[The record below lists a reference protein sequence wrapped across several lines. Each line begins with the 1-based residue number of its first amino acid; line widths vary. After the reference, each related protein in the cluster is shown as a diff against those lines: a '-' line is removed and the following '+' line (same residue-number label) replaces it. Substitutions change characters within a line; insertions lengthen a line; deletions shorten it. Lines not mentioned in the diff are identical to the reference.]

1 MLYVIHCASCTV
13 RYTEYRVHCMSYD
26 LQCTVHIVQDFVYK
40 IDEFAHAIKSMNI
53 QRGGLSID
61 IYH

>member
-1 MLYVIHCASCTV
+1 
-13 RYTEYRVHCMSYD
+13 MSYD
-26 LQCTVHIVQDFVYK
+26 VQCTVHIVQDFVCK